1 MENVMSSLPPPI
13 AYAQPVAYATTPQV
27 TVDDNHL
34 RLLAIFH
41 YVWGGLI
48 ALGSSIALIH
58 VTLGIVMLANPAAFN
73 SPGQPPAPAFMGW
86 MFLLIGG
93 AILLIGWTLGGITI
107 YSGRCLKYRRGYLFS
122 LILAGLHCLSFP
134 LGTVLGIF
142 TFVVLLRP
150 SVKAEYEYRRANPT

>member
-1 MENVMSSLPPPI
+1 MSNLPLPT
-13 AYAQPVAYATTPQV
+13 AYAQPVAYATPPQIS
-27 TVDDNHL
+27 VDDRHL

-58 VTLGIVMLANPAAFN
+58 VTLGFVMLVNPSAFN
-73 SPGQPPAPAFMGW
+73 TRGQPPTPAFMGW
-86 MFLLIGG
+86 MFLLMGG
-93 AILLIGWTLGGITI
+93 AILLIGWTLGGLTI
-107 YSGRCLKYRRGYLFS
+107 YSGRCLHKRRGYLFS
-122 LILAGLHCLSFP
+122 LILAGFHCLSFP

-150 SVKAEYEYRRANPT
+150 SVKAEYDYRRANLT

>member
-1 MENVMSSLPPPI
+1 MISLPPPI
-13 AYAQPVAYATTPQV
+13 PYAQPVGYATPPAVST
-27 TVDDNHL
+27 DDQHL

-58 VTLGIVMLANPAAFN
+58 VTLGIVMLVSPATFN

-93 AILLIGWTLGGITI
+93 AILLIGWTLGGLTI
-107 YSGRCLKYRRGYLFS
+107 YAGRCLQQRRGHLLS
-122 LILAGLHCLSFP
+122 LILAGIHCLSFP
-134 LGTVLGIF
+134 LGTALGIF

-150 SVKAEYEYRRANPT
+150 SVKAEYAYRRMNPT